1 MDTNAISDFVDG
13 LDFSDADWASV
24 IFGGGSDLSSL
35 SSTGSYDAFAP
46 QVGMSNEDG
55 SDLVF
60 GTRNRAGGYEGLSS
74 DGSVR
79 DAFSSSA
86 PTGLLATASGWIKDN
101 PKLAELLLKGA
112 GGAWAVGKAGENALA
127 STKLQE
133 EIANRKRERIQQS
146 IMGMAEMPRGEQSPL
161 TRMNGSRVYNDKG
174 GLA

>member
-1 MDTNAISDFVDG
+1 MIDFEGFDVNSFINNADFTNPSWVDG
-13 LDFSDADWASV
+13 LEE
-24 IFGGGSDLSSL
+24 
-35 SSTGSYDAFAP
+35 
-46 QVGMSNEDG
+46 MSALALEPLTTTVHGNEDMA
-55 SDLVF
+55 DLVF
-60 GTRNRAGGYEGLSS
+60 GSSKRADDYANLSS

-79 DAFSSSA
+79 DAFSQ
-86 PTGLLATASGWIKDN
+86 PTGLLSTASGWIKDN

-112 GGAWAVGKAGENALA
+112 GGAWAAGKAGETALA